1 MDRNGDGTIT
11 VQEIKDYY
19 STYQIDT
26 GDLDT
31 MIKNMDINGDGTIN
45 YTEFVNATIDKS
57 KLMSE

>member
-1 MDRNGDGTIT
+1 MDKNGDGTIT

-19 STYQIDT
+19 ANYQLDQQEIDSI
-26 GDLDT
+26 
-31 MIKNMDINGDGTIN
+31 IKNMDSNGDGAIN